1 MWTEFLISNLKLHID
16 VSITKRNYLW
26 QITLLTVLI
35 GGIGGWAYYSVFPHH
50 YFGGYP
56 LIPIFFLTFGVF
68 MINMV
73 ESCRHRMPGRMLQIY
88 LLMRVMRMLA
98 SIIVMLVY
106 CVAVREEAKEF
117 LLTFIVN
124 YLIYLIYDSWFF
136 FTFEANRKLKRKREK
151 KMKRLRNILTGA
163 LLVLGALSP
172 AVVQADSIPVT
183 QDGLVAELDSMAQR
197 DDVTP
202 AEQEKNTV
210 DVKEIVFG
218 HIGDSYEWHITAFGE
233 TQVIIPLP
241 VILYSSTT
249 GWHAFLSSRLEE
261 NGGSYE
267 GFSIAPEGSKY
278 EGKLVEY
285 DDAGNEVRP
294 WDISITKVTLALLI
308 NSVLLLVII
317 LSVAQW
323 YRKHPQGSAAP
334 GGFIGFME
342 MFIMMVNDDIIKSCV
357 GPKYRKFA
365 PYLLTA
371 FFFIFINN
379 LMGLIPIFPGGAN
392 VTGNIAITMVLA
404 VCTFLAVNIFGTKA
418 YWKDIFWP
426 DVPWWLK
433 VPVPMMPFIEF
444 FGIFTKPFAL
454 MIRLF
459 ANMLAGHMAML
470 VLTCLIF
477 ISASMGPALNGT
489 LTVAS
494 VLFNIFMN
502 ALELLVA
509 FIQAY
514 VFTMLSAVFIGLAQ
528 EEHKEKAEEKVMK

>member
-1 MWTEFLISNLKLHID
+1 MKQLHNIM
-16 VSITKRNYLW
+16 
-26 QITLLTVLI
+26 
-35 GGIGGWAYYSVFPHH
+35 A
-50 YFGGYP
+50 P
-56 LIPIFFLTFGVF
+56 LILFCL
-68 MINMV
+68 MMV
-73 ESCRHRMPGRMLQIY
+73 SGLPGFAQEQGEVTSQVQDVITP
-88 LLMRVMRMLA
+88 
-98 SIIVMLVY
+98 
-106 CVAVREEAKEF
+106 KE
-117 LLTFIVN
+117 
-124 YLIYLIYDSWFF
+124 
-136 FTFEANRKLKRKREK
+136 
-151 KMKRLRNILTGA
+151 
-163 LLVLGALSP
+163 
-172 AVVQADSIPVT
+172 
-183 QDGLVAELDSMAQR
+183 
-197 DDVTP
+197 
-202 AEQEKNTV
+202 EQENTV

-218 HIGDSYEWHITAFGE
+218 HIGDSYEWHITTWGK
-233 TQVIIPLP
+233 THITIPLP
-241 VILYSSTT
+241 IIVYSSAT
-249 GWHAFLSSRLEE
+249 GWHTFLSSRLAE
-261 NGGSYE
+261 NGGTYE
-267 GFSIAPEGSKY
+267 GLSIAPEGSKY

-285 DDAGNEVRP
+285 NAAGEQVRP
-294 WDISITKVTLALLI
+294 WDISITKVTFALLF
-308 NSVLLLVII
+308 NSVLLLVIV
-317 LSVAQW
+317 LSVAHW
-323 YRKHPQGSAAP
+323 YRKRPQGALAP

-357 GPKYRKFA
+357 GPNYRKFA

-379 LMGLIPIFPGGAN
+379 IMGLIPFFPGGAN

-404 VCTFLAVNIFGTKA
+404 ICTFLAVNIFGTKH

-528 EEHKEKAEEKVMK
+528 EGAKVKAEDQ